1 MESRKAEVLNMAKK
15 RWLVL
20 VLAMLMLASCGAKDN
35 GGESMDTTAD
45 TTGNDNTTAA
55 AETEAETDSL
65 EARKLVDDG
74 LGKQD
79 FGGKEYRML
88 YQVRYA
94 NFQNAEELTGDVL
107 NDAVYT
113 RNMTVEDRLNVK
125 LVHNTGEEDALAQHI
140 KNSALSGNDEY
151 DLYLGHTMY
160 TGQYAVQGI
169 FRNWYDTS
177 VDFSK
182 PWFPQTAIQNLTLN
196 GKMFLTAS
204 DICLSL
210 ASNAYCYYFNKDLAE
225 VNGLEDMYDVVNRGD
240 WTLDYLMT
248 NVASIY
254 QDINGDGAATE
265 EDLYGFLGE
274 KTNSVVAYLYS
285 FKIPTAEIDDT
296 GKLSIVLG
304 TDERGVDAMDRL
316 RTLLYDTVGSYPK
329 DADFTSMFSGQHAM
343 FVTGVLDES
352 VSAYRDSCDFDYGII
367 PYPKY
372 DTAQDGYYTVA
383 GGSVSSSAIPIT
395 VSDLDLISACFTALS
410 AENWKT
416 VIPAYY
422 DVTLKY
428 KGARDEASIAMID
441 TILAGRNLDFAFMY
455 DAFKGYMYKMKDFVQ
470 GNVALPTYVEK
481 TRNGVEKHFE
491 AVQEL
496 FFPEV

>member
-1 MESRKAEVLNMAKK
+1 MAKK
-15 RWLVL
+15 RWLML
-20 VLAMLMLASCGAKDN
+20 VLAIGMLASCGAKDD
-35 GGESMDTTAD
+35 GGRGADTTAD
-45 TTGNDNTTAA
+45 TAPAIDTAA
-55 AETEAETDSL
+55 DTETEPETDAL

-74 LGKQD
+74 LGDRD

-88 YQVRYA
+88 YQLRYA
-94 NFQNAEELTGDVL
+94 DFQYAEELTGDVM
-107 NDAVYT
+107 NDAVYA

-125 LVHNTGEEDALAQHI
+125 LVHNTGEEEALAQHI

-177 VDFSK
+177 VDFTK

-210 ASNAYCYYFNKDLAE
+210 SSNAYCYYFNKELAE

-240 WTLDYLMT
+240 WTLDHLMT

-254 QDINGDGAATE
+254 QDVNGDGTATE
-265 EDLYGFLGE
+265 EDLYGFCGE

-316 RTLLYDTVGSYPK
+316 RTLLYKTVGSYPK
-329 DADFTSMFSGQHAM
+329 SADYRTMFSGQHAL

-352 VSAYRDSCDFDYGII
+352 VGVYRDSCDFDYGII

-372 DTAQDGYYTVA
+372 DAAQDGYYTVA

-395 VSDLDLISACFTALS
+395 VSDLDLISSCFTALS

-491 AVQEL
+491 AVQKL
-496 FFPEV
+496 FFPEA

>member
-1 MESRKAEVLNMAKK
+1 MAKK
-15 RWLVL
+15 RWLML
-20 VLAMLMLASCGAKDN
+20 VLAIGMLASCGAKDD
-35 GGESMDTTAD
+35 GGRGADTTAD
-45 TTGNDNTTAA
+45 TAPAVDMAA
-55 AETEAETDSL
+55 DTETEAETDSL

-74 LGKQD
+74 LGDKD

-88 YQVRYA
+88 YQLRYA
-94 NFQNAEELTGDVL
+94 DFQYAEELTGDVM
-107 NDAVYT
+107 NDAVYA

-125 LVHNTGEEDALAQHI
+125 LVHNTGEEEALAQHI

-177 VDFSK
+177 VDFTK

-210 ASNAYCYYFNKDLAE
+210 SSNAYCYYFNKELAE

-240 WTLDYLMT
+240 WTLDHLMT

-254 QDINGDGAATE
+254 QDVNGDGTATE
-265 EDLYGFLGE
+265 EDLYGFCGE

-316 RTLLYDTVGSYPK
+316 RTLLYKTVGSYPK
-329 DADFTSMFSGQHAM
+329 SADYRTMFSGQHAL

-352 VSAYRDSCDFDYGII
+352 VGVYRDSCDFDYGII

-372 DTAQDGYYTVA
+372 DAAQDGYYTVA

-395 VSDLDLISACFTALS
+395 VSDLDLISSCFTALS

-441 TILAGRNLDFAFMY
+441 TILAGRNLDSC
-455 DAFKGYMYKMKDFVQ
+455 
-470 GNVALPTYVEK
+470 T
-481 TRNGVEKHFE
+481 TRSRATCTK
-491 AVQEL
+491 
-496 FFPEV
+496 

>member
-1 MESRKAEVLNMAKK
+1 MAKK
-15 RWLVL
+15 RWLML
-20 VLAMLMLASCGAKDN
+20 VLAIGMLASCGAKDD
-35 GGESMDTTAD
+35 GGRGADTTAD
-45 TTGNDNTTAA
+45 TAPAVDTAA
-55 AETEAETDSL
+55 DTETEAETDSL

-74 LGKQD
+74 LGDKD

-88 YQVRYA
+88 YQLRYA
-94 NFQNAEELTGDVL
+94 DFQYAEELTGDVM
-107 NDAVYT
+107 NDAVYA

-125 LVHNTGEEDALAQHI
+125 LVHNTGEEEALAQHI

-177 VDFSK
+177 VDFTK

-210 ASNAYCYYFNKDLAE
+210 SSNAYCYYFNKELVE

-240 WTLDYLMT
+240 WTLDHLMT

-254 QDINGDGAATE
+254 QDVNGDGTATE
-265 EDLYGFLGE
+265 EDLYGFCGE

-316 RTLLYDTVGSYPK
+316 RTLLYKTVGSYPK
-329 DADFTSMFSGQHAM
+329 SADYRTMFSGQHAL

-352 VSAYRDSCDFDYGII
+352 VGVYRDSCDFDYGII

-372 DTAQDGYYTVA
+372 DAAQDGYYTVA

-395 VSDLDLISACFTALS
+395 VSDLDLISSCFTALS

-491 AVQEL
+491 AVQKL
-496 FFPEV
+496 FFPEA

>member
-1 MESRKAEVLNMAKK
+1 MAKK
-15 RWLVL
+15 RWLML
-20 VLAMLMLASCGAKDN
+20 VLAIGMLASCGAKDD
-35 GGESMDTTAD
+35 GGRGADTTAD
-45 TTGNDNTTAA
+45 TAPAVDTAA
-55 AETEAETDSL
+55 DKETEAETDAL

-74 LGKQD
+74 LGDKD

-88 YQVRYA
+88 YQLRYA
-94 NFQNAEELTGDVL
+94 DFQYAEELTGDVM
-107 NDAVYT
+107 NDAVYA
-113 RNMTVEDRLNVK
+113 RNMAVEDRLNVK
-125 LVHNTGEEDALAQHI
+125 LVHNTGEEEALAQHI

-177 VDFSK
+177 VDFTK

-210 ASNAYCYYFNKDLAE
+210 SSNAYCYYFNKELAE

-240 WTLDYLMT
+240 WTLDHLMT

-254 QDINGDGAATE
+254 QDVNGDGTATE
-265 EDLYGFLGE
+265 EDLYGFCGE

-316 RTLLYDTVGSYPK
+316 RTLLYKTVGSYPK
-329 DADFTSMFSGQHAM
+329 SADYRTMFSGQHAL

-352 VSAYRDSCDFDYGII
+352 VGVYRDSCDFDYGII

-372 DTAQDGYYTVA
+372 DAAQDGYYTVA

-395 VSDLDLISACFTALS
+395 VSDLDLISSCFTALS

-491 AVQEL
+491 AVQKL
-496 FFPEV
+496 FFPEA

>member
-1 MESRKAEVLNMAKK
+1 MAKK
-15 RWLVL
+15 RWLML
-20 VLAMLMLASCGAKDN
+20 VLAIGMLASCGAKDD
-35 GGESMDTTAD
+35 GGRGADTTAD
-45 TTGNDNTTAA
+45 TTPAVDTAA
-55 AETEAETDSL
+55 DTETEAETDAL

-74 LGKQD
+74 LGDRD

-88 YQVRYA
+88 YQLRYA
-94 NFQNAEELTGDVL
+94 DFQYAEELTGDVM
-107 NDAVYT
+107 NDAVYA

-125 LVHNTGEEDALAQHI
+125 LVHNTGEEEALAQHI

-177 VDFSK
+177 VDFTK

-210 ASNAYCYYFNKDLAE
+210 SSNAYCYYFNKELAE

-240 WTLDYLMT
+240 WTLDHLMT

-254 QDINGDGAATE
+254 QDVNGDGTATE
-265 EDLYGFLGE
+265 EDLYGFCGE

-316 RTLLYDTVGSYPK
+316 RTLLYKTVGSYPK
-329 DADFTSMFSGQHAM
+329 SADYRTMFSGQHAL

-352 VSAYRDSCDFDYGII
+352 VGVYRDSCDFDYGII

-372 DTAQDGYYTVA
+372 DAAQDGYYTVA

-395 VSDLDLISACFTALS
+395 VSDLDLISSCFTALS

-491 AVQEL
+491 AVQKL
-496 FFPEV
+496 FFPEA

>member
-1 MESRKAEVLNMAKK
+1 MAKK
-15 RWLVL
+15 RWLML
-20 VLAMLMLASCGAKDN
+20 VLAIGMLASCGAKDD
-35 GGESMDTTAD
+35 GGRGADTTAD
-45 TTGNDNTTAA
+45 TAPAVDMAA
-55 AETEAETDSL
+55 DTETEAETDSL

-74 LGKQD
+74 LGDKD

-88 YQVRYA
+88 YQLRYA
-94 NFQNAEELTGDVL
+94 DFQYAEELTGDVM
-107 NDAVYT
+107 NDAVYA

-125 LVHNTGEEDALAQHI
+125 LVHNTGEEEALAQHI

-177 VDFSK
+177 VDFTK

-210 ASNAYCYYFNKDLAE
+210 SSNAYCYYFNKELAE

-240 WTLDYLMT
+240 WTLDHLMT

-254 QDINGDGAATE
+254 QDVNGDGTATE
-265 EDLYGFLGE
+265 EDLYGFCGE

-316 RTLLYDTVGSYPK
+316 RTLLYKTVGSYPK
-329 DADFTSMFSGQHAM
+329 SADYRTMFSGQHAL

-352 VSAYRDSCDFDYGII
+352 VGVYRDSCDFDYGII

-372 DTAQDGYYTVA
+372 DAAQDGYYTVA

-395 VSDLDLISACFTALS
+395 VSDLDLISSCFTALS

-491 AVQEL
+491 AVQKL
-496 FFPEV
+496 FFPEA

>member
-1 MESRKAEVLNMAKK
+1 MAKK
-15 RWLVL
+15 RWLML
-20 VLAMLMLASCGAKDN
+20 VLAIGMLASCGAKDD
-35 GGESMDTTAD
+35 GGRGADTTAD
-45 TTGNDNTTAA
+45 TAPAVDTAA
-55 AETEAETDSL
+55 DTETEAETDVL
-65 EARKLVDDG
+65 EARKLVDDS
-74 LGKQD
+74 LGDKD

-88 YQVRYA
+88 YQLRYA
-94 NFQNAEELTGDVL
+94 DFQYAEELTGDVM
-107 NDAVYT
+107 NDAVYA

-125 LVHNTGEEDALAQHI
+125 LVHNTGEEEALAQHI

-177 VDFSK
+177 VDFTK
-182 PWFPQTAIQNLTLN
+182 PWFPQTAIKNLTLN

-210 ASNAYCYYFNKDLAE
+210 SSNAYCYYFNKELAE
-225 VNGLEDMYDVVNRGD
+225 MNGLEDMYDVVNRGD
-240 WTLDYLMT
+240 WTLDHLMT

-254 QDINGDGAATE
+254 QDVNGDGTATE
-265 EDLYGFLGE
+265 EDLYGFCGE

-316 RTLLYDTVGSYPK
+316 RTLLYKTVGSYPK
-329 DADFTSMFSGQHAM
+329 SADYRTMFSGQHAL

-352 VSAYRDSCDFDYGII
+352 VGVYRDSCDFDYGII

-372 DTAQDGYYTVA
+372 DAAQDGYYTVA

-395 VSDLDLISACFTALS
+395 VSDLDLISSCFTALS

-491 AVQEL
+491 AVQKL
-496 FFPEV
+496 FFPEA

>member
-1 MESRKAEVLNMAKK
+1 MAKK
-15 RWLVL
+15 RWLML
-20 VLAMLMLASCGAKDN
+20 VLAIGMLASCGAKDD
-35 GGESMDTTAD
+35 GGRGADTTAD
-45 TTGNDNTTAA
+45 TAPAVDTAA
-55 AETEAETDSL
+55 DTETEAETDAL

-74 LGKQD
+74 LGDKD

-88 YQVRYA
+88 YQLRYA
-94 NFQNAEELTGDVL
+94 DFQYAEELTGDVM
-107 NDAVYT
+107 NDAVYA

-125 LVHNTGEEDALAQHI
+125 LVHNTGEEEALAQHI

-177 VDFSK
+177 VDFTK

-210 ASNAYCYYFNKDLAE
+210 SSNAYCYYFNKELAE

-240 WTLDYLMT
+240 WTLDHLMT

-254 QDINGDGAATE
+254 QDVNGDGTATE
-265 EDLYGFLGE
+265 EDLYGFCGE

-316 RTLLYDTVGSYPK
+316 RTLLYKTVGSYPK
-329 DADFTSMFSGQHAM
+329 SADYRTMFSGQHAL

-352 VSAYRDSCDFDYGII
+352 VGVYRDSCDFDYGII

-372 DTAQDGYYTVA
+372 DAAQDGYYTVA

-395 VSDLDLISACFTALS
+395 VSDLDLISSCFTALS

-491 AVQEL
+491 AVQKL
-496 FFPEV
+496 FFPEA

>member
-1 MESRKAEVLNMAKK
+1 MTKK
-15 RWLVL
+15 RWLIL
-20 VLAMLMLASCGAKDN
+20 VLAMLLTSCGARDN
-35 GGESMDTTAD
+35 STPVESEVDRAVTV
-45 TTGNDNTTAA
+45 
-55 AETEAETDSL
+55 ETETETDSL

-74 LGKQD
+74 IGDKD

-94 NFQNAEELTGDVL
+94 HFQNAEELTGDVL

-113 RNMTVEDRLNVK
+113 RNMTAEDRLNVK
-125 LVHNTGEEDALAQHI
+125 LVHNTGEEEALAQHI

-151 DLYLGHTMY
+151 DLYLGHTIY

-177 VDFSK
+177 VDFTK

-210 ASNAYCYYFNKDLAE
+210 SSNTYCYYFNKDLAE
-225 VNGLEDMYDVVNRGD
+225 MNELENMYDVVNRGD

-254 QDINGDGAATE
+254 QDVNGDGAATE
-265 EDLYGFLGE
+265 DDLYGFCGE

-296 GKLSIVLG
+296 GKLSVILG

-316 RTLLYDTVGSYPK
+316 RTLLYNTVGSYPK
-329 DADFTSMFSGQHAM
+329 DADYSQMFSEQHAL

-352 VSAYRDSCDFDYGII
+352 VGVYRDSCDFDYGII

-383 GGSVSSSAIPIT
+383 GGSVSCSAIPIT
-395 VSDLDLISACFTALS
+395 VSDLDLISACFTVLS

-416 VIPAYY
+416 VIPSYY

-441 TILAGRNLDFAFMY
+441 TILAGRNLDYAFMY

-470 GNVALPTYVEK
+470 GSVALPTYVEK
-481 TRNGVEKHFE
+481 SRNSVEKHFE

-496 FFPEV
+496 FFPED

>member
-1 MESRKAEVLNMAKK
+1 MAKK

-20 VLAMLMLASCGAKDN
+20 TLAILMLASCGAKDN
-35 GGESMDTTAD
+35 GGQTAD
-45 TTGNDNTTAA
+45 TATDTTSAA
-55 AETEAETDSL
+55 DTVSETESETDSL

-74 LGKQD
+74 LGDKD

-94 NFQNAEELTGDVL
+94 EFQNAEELNGDVL

-125 LVHNTGEEDALAQHI
+125 IVHNTGEEEALAQHI
-140 KNSALSGNDEY
+140 KTSALSGNDEY

-160 TGQYAVQGI
+160 TGKYAVQGI

-177 VDFSK
+177 VDFTK

-210 ASNAYCYYFNKDLAE
+210 SSNAYCYYFNKDLAE

-248 NVASIY
+248 NVASVY
-254 QDINGDGAATE
+254 QDLNGDGSATE

-285 FKIPTAEIDDT
+285 FQIPTAEIDDT

-316 RTLLYDTVGSYPK
+316 RTLLYNTVGSYPK
-329 DADFTSMFSGQHAM
+329 DADYRQMFSGQHAI
-343 FVTGVLDES
+343 FVTGVLNES

-372 DTAQDGYYTVA
+372 DAAQDGYYTVA

-410 AENWKT
+410 AENWKN

-441 TILAGRNLDFAFMY
+441 TILDGRNLDFAFMY
-455 DAFKGYMYKMKDFVQ
+455 DAFTGYMYKMKDFVQ

-491 AVQEL
+491 NVQKL
-496 FFPEV
+496 FFPED

>member
-1 MESRKAEVLNMAKK
+1 MAKK
-15 RWLVL
+15 RWLML
-20 VLAMLMLASCGAKDN
+20 VLAIGMLASCGAKDD
-35 GGESMDTTAD
+35 GGRGADTTAD
-45 TTGNDNTTAA
+45 TTPAVDTAA
-55 AETEAETDSL
+55 DTETEAETDAL

-74 LGKQD
+74 LGDKD

-88 YQVRYA
+88 YQLRYA
-94 NFQNAEELTGDVL
+94 DFQYAEELTGDVM
-107 NDAVYT
+107 NDAVYA

-125 LVHNTGEEDALAQHI
+125 LVHNTGEEEALAQHI

-177 VDFSK
+177 VDFTK

-210 ASNAYCYYFNKDLAE
+210 SSNAYCYYFNKELAE

-240 WTLDYLMT
+240 WTLDHLMT

-254 QDINGDGAATE
+254 QDLNGDGTATE
-265 EDLYGFLGE
+265 EDLYGFCGE

-316 RTLLYDTVGSYPK
+316 RTLLYKTVGSYPK
-329 DADFTSMFSGQHAM
+329 SADYRTMFSGQHAL

-352 VSAYRDSCDFDYGII
+352 VGVYRDSCDFDYGII

-372 DTAQDGYYTVA
+372 DAAQDDYYTVA

-395 VSDLDLISACFTALS
+395 VSDLDLISSCFTALS

-491 AVQEL
+491 AVQKL
-496 FFPEV
+496 FFPEA

>member
-1 MESRKAEVLNMAKK
+1 MAKK
-15 RWLVL
+15 RWLML
-20 VLAMLMLASCGAKDN
+20 VLAIGMLASCGAKDD
-35 GGESMDTTAD
+35 GGRGADTTAD
-45 TTGNDNTTAA
+45 TAPAVDTAA
-55 AETEAETDSL
+55 DTETEAETDAL

-74 LGKQD
+74 LGDKD

-88 YQVRYA
+88 YQLRYA
-94 NFQNAEELTGDVL
+94 DFQYAEELTGDVM
-107 NDAVYT
+107 NDAVYA

-125 LVHNTGEEDALAQHI
+125 LVHNTGEEEALAQHI

-169 FRNWYDTS
+169 FRNWYDSS
-177 VDFSK
+177 VDFTK

-210 ASNAYCYYFNKDLAE
+210 SSNAYCYYFNKELAE

-240 WTLDYLMT
+240 WTLDHLMT

-254 QDINGDGAATE
+254 QDVNGDGTATE
-265 EDLYGFLGE
+265 EDLYGFCGE

-316 RTLLYDTVGSYPK
+316 RTLLYKTVGSYPK
-329 DADFTSMFSGQHAM
+329 SADYRTMFSGQHAL

-352 VSAYRDSCDFDYGII
+352 VGVYRDSCDFDYGII

-372 DTAQDGYYTVA
+372 DAAQDGYYTVA

-395 VSDLDLISACFTALS
+395 VSDLDLISSCFTALS

-491 AVQEL
+491 AVQKL
-496 FFPEV
+496 FFPEA